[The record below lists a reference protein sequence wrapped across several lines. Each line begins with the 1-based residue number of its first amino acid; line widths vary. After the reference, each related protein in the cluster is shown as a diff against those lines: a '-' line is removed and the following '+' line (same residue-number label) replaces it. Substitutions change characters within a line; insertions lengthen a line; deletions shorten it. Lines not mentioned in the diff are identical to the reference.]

1 MQNLFGFRLASRP
14 AIGLLQLGVLA
25 DWGCGGPG
33 WLLEHY
39 IRWVVQRMRGLSL
52 SAIVPAAL
60 DLGMG
65 GTAAKRVTPQL
76 PAVAVAVAEGVAH
89 RLRRD
94 RGAT

>member
-1 MQNLFGFRLASRP
+1 MRNLFGDRLVKRGS
-14 AIGLLQLGVLA
+14 IGLLQLGVLA

-39 IRWVVQRMRGLSL
+39 VRWVDQRMQGLSL

-60 DLGMG
+60 DSGMG

-76 PAVAVAVAEGVAH
+76 PAVAVAVAEGVAR